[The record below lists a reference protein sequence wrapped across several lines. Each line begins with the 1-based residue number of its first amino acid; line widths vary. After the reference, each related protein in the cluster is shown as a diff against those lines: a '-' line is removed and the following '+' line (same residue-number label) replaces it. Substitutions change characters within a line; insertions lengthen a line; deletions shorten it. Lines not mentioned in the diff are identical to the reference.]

1 MTRFFKITSKKVF
14 QKTGEFLGNKI
25 TDVVTKSNDN
35 LIVKQKPVIDENSR
49 KVEEVIIPSEKREE
63 ILNKLKQVL

>member
-1 MTRFFKITSKKVF
+1 MTRFFEITSKKVF

-25 TDVVTKSNDN
+25 TDAVTKSNDN